1 MPTNVY
7 TIPVSPP
14 GRSIALSVGEDEPHT
29 LYVCRV
35 SCARLGAATAQPFR
49 LEQRILHRVARRL
62 LVISN
67 ADKEEAKSSGE
78 VIGHAVHRVRAMDI
92 VLGPW
97 AAAARRHALAA
108 SP

>member
-7 TIPVSPP
+7 DPRYSTS
-14 GRSIALSVGEDEPHT
+14 GRSIALGVGEDEAHT

-35 SCARLGAATAQPFR
+35 PCARLGAATAQPFR
-49 LEQRILHRVARRL
+49 LEQRILHRVARRQ

-78 VIGHAVHRVRAMDI
+78 VIGHAVHRVRDMGI
-92 VLGPW
+92 VFGPW

>member
-14 GRSIALSVGEDEPHT
+14 GRSIALSVEEDEPHT

-62 LVISN
+62 LVNSN

-92 VLGPW
+92 VLGPL